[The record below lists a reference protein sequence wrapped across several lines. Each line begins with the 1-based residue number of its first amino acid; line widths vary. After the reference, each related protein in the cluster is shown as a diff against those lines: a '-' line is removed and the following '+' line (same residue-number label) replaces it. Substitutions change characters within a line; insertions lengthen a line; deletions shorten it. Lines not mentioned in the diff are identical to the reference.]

1 MSDFRPCIVK
11 GKRAVFHRWEDKAEL
26 ISPGL
31 TIGSHPGGQ
40 LWQVLGIV
48 EYSDGTVHE
57 CYPNEIRFLGSNE
70 ATQDGEGGQDE

>member
-1 MSDFRPCIVK
+1 MRRCIVK
-11 GKRAVFHRWEDKAEL
+11 GHLADFHRWEDKAQV

-48 EYSDGTVHE
+48 EYKDGTIHE
-57 CYPNEIRFLGSNE
+57 CYPNEVRFLDSE
-70 ATQDGEGGQDE
+70 AAPGGATNDN